1 MDGRAQAGKTWYLA
15 WLVTTDDLVGVG
27 LIRSKLPEG
36 WPESAGGPP
45 SSSYGLVFPSRTVRF
60 DTVRYSVSERVLFFY
75 VKNYPNID

>member
-45 SSSYGLVFPSRTVRF
+45 SSSYGLL
-60 DTVRYSVSERVLFFY
+60 VSESDGPIRYCTL
-75 VKNYPNID
+75 